1 MFFDTSHNSRRG
13 VLANIYAA
21 FVETATKMWAY
32 ARCMA
37 AAAAGGHDRRRGP
50 GTGIV
55 IGKFVPTSCLFYFR
69 HGLFT
74 FPFIFFL
81 LLKVLFS

>member
-37 AAAAGGHDRRRGP
+37 SRP
-50 GTGIV
+50 GT
-55 IGKFVPTSCLFYFR
+55 P
-69 HGLFT
+69 
-74 FPFIFFL
+74 
-81 LLKVLFS
+81 VLVGTYK